1 MKYRPEIDGL
11 RAIAVLPV
19 ILFHAGFSLFSGGF
33 VGVDIF
39 FVISGFLITS
49 IILKEMHLGKFSI
62 IHFYERRARR
72 IFPALFLVIFSCL
85 PFAYFILLPDAAEDF
100 SKSIVS
106 ASTFWSNIFFWTQA
120 GYFDTQAELKPLL
133 HTWSLAVEEQYYIF
147 FPVLFLLFW
156 RWGLNK
162 IIGILVLTFLLSLSL
177 AQWGAYNVPNPTFY
191 LLPTRGWELLIGAF
205 VAIYLYKTP
214 IRKDNP
220 FQQVGSIFGLAFIL
234 FAIFNFDKETPFP
247 SLYAL
252 VPTIGTALIIIYAN
266 SGTFV
271 YRLLSIRVIVMIGLL
286 SYSAY
291 LWHQPILAF
300 ARHAIDEDLTPSL
313 MFALS
318 MAVFPI
324 SYLSWKYVENP
335 FRDKSKFSRSAIFKL
350 SVIAILFTCGFG
362 LVGTLTKGNLWR
374 YSDDDMR
381 IFQSRKNY
389 GELVWFIKNQHEG
402 KPFVENSGKKILI
415 VGDSNSGDLINIL
428 SEIHTDESLQFSS
441 IRVNNICG
449 NLYIERTL
457 FEHNIPLASQKI
469 CRDSDKLFTDKTKN
483 LMEDADIVFIAFG
496 WHEWEVDFVPKSIK
510 NLVTEFGDKFIVFG
524 TKRMIYSQQDI
535 LSESVPQRYDMR
547 ILPKPETLAIN
558 EQIENSISV
567 PFIDPLDMFCN
578 DKTCALFDENK
589 DMMTFDGFHLTPA
602 GVSYFAKR
610 FPLKYLDKR

>member
-1 MKYRPEIDGL
+1 M
-11 RAIAVLPV
+11 
-19 ILFHAGFSLFSGGF
+19 
-33 VGVDIF
+33 
-39 FVISGFLITS
+39 
-49 IILKEMHLGKFSI
+49 
-62 IHFYERRARR
+62 
-72 IFPALFLVIFSCL
+72 
-85 PFAYFILLPDAAEDF
+85 
-100 SKSIVS
+100 
-106 ASTFWSNIFFWTQA
+106 
-120 GYFDTQAELKPLL
+120 
-133 HTWSLAVEEQYYIF
+133 
-147 FPVLFLLFW
+147 
-156 RWGLNK
+156 
-162 IIGILVLTFLLSLSL
+162 
-177 AQWGAYNVPNPTFY
+177 
-191 LLPTRGWELLIGAF
+191 
-205 VAIYLYKTP
+205 
-214 IRKDNP
+214 
-220 FQQVGSIFGLAFIL
+220 AFIL

-271 YRLLSIRVIVMIGLL
+271 YHLLSIRIIVMIGLL

-300 ARHAIDEDLTPSL
+300 ARHTIDEDLTPTL

-318 MAVFPI
+318 IAVFPI

-350 SVIAILFTCGFG
+350 SIIAVLFTCGLGF
-362 LVGTLTKGNLWR
+362 VGTLTKGNLWR

-428 SEIHTDESLQFSS
+428 SEIPTDEPLQFSS
-441 IRVNNICG
+441 VRVNNICG
-449 NLYIERTL
+449 NLYIERSLLSTISPQL
-457 FEHNIPLASQKI
+457 HKKSVVRPTS
-469 CRDSDKLFTDKTKN
+469 FTDKTED

-496 WHEWEVDFVPKSIK
+496 WHEWEIDFIPQSLK
-510 NLVTEFGDKFIVFG
+510 NLVDEYGDKFIVFG

-535 LSESVPQRYDMR
+535 LNMPTPKRYDMR
-547 ILPKPETLAIN
+547 ILPKPETLIIN
-558 EQIENSISV
+558 KKIENSISV
-567 PFIDPLDMFCN
+567 PFIDPLEMFCN

-610 FPLKYLDKR
+610 FPLKYIGNQ